1 MDNFEREMN
10 KIFSKDFT
18 PPIRY
23 KKAVEK
29 AIEKA
34 QYNNEKNKIFLMS
47 NVRNMV
53 ASFAIGII
61 MLSGVTYAGVK
72 LYENIWK
79 KPKETNINE
88 FLINNNDKNA
98 LLDETTLI
106 NLAIEEFKRIGYNNI
121 KVESSEYIKNPYSN
135 DILSFQVF
143 AYNETD
149 KNLSIVLN
157 ATTGKFISFGTDLDL
172 QPQNYRDNRYNIEKK
187 AKEIY
192 IELGYEELEYELVDL
207 VGNYLND
214 EQKSWFWIATFA
226 KKYNNVVNKYEEISI
241 SFIPQIN
248 KVIILQEV
256 NCDFEN
262 NDIVLT
268 KDEAIEIAKNKE
280 KELYQSIDNI
290 EIDCKLDIEKMNST
304 IYMIEN
310 NIQSNFNSKN
320 EKDETYTKVALKGAA
335 GSLVINENKEIVVGD
350 HVWFGANSKIYKG
363 VHIGNNVVVAG
374 NSVVVRPIVG
384 DNLIIGGFPAKVLRS
399 GIDWT
404 V

>member
-320 EKDETYTKVALKGAA
+320 EKDEIINGNKYYTENIVRNVYNVKIAYKTTNRI
-335 GSLVINENKEIVVGD
+335 INYFVDTTTGE
-350 HVWFGANSKIYKG
+350 
-363 VHIGNNVVVAG
+363 
-374 NSVVVRPIVG
+374 
-384 DNLIIGGFPAKVLRS
+384 IIGGEIF
-399 GIDWT
+399 DF
-404 V
+404 